1 MSAQF
6 GPNPWQQTS
15 WDWRAAGNFIGGGA
29 GSGLLITGAL
39 LAPPDA
45 ASTEAT
51 RWLLLLGLALVG
63 LGLFCVWLEI
73 GRPLRA
79 LHVFFNPY
87 TSWMSREAFV
97 ALLLF
102 PTGLLAL
109 LGVAGALWATA
120 ALALA
125 FLYCQSRMLPAA
137 RGIPAWRP
145 RLVTALMLV
154 TGLSEGCALFL
165 ILGLVQ
171 GRLPSALLGLLA
183 LLLVAR
189 LLLWTRYRSAVN
201 ASLAPRARAA
211 LDRAGRALLLLGS
224 LAPLLLL
231 GASVW
236 LPGAQALLVGAAAA
250 GAVLTGA
257 YLKYTLVTRASFNQG
272 FALSKLPVRGVRNSP

>member
-15 WDWRAAGNFIGGGA
+15 WDWRAAGNFICGGA
-29 GSGLLITGAL
+29 GSGLLITGVL

-45 ASTEAT
+45 ASAEAT
-51 RWLLLLGLALVG
+51 RWLLLCGLALVG

-102 PTGLLAL
+102 PAGLLAL

-120 ALALA
+120 LLALA

-145 RLVTALMLV
+145 RLLTPLMSI

-165 ILGLVQ
+165 MLGLFQV
-171 GRLPSALLGLLA
+171 RLPNALLGLLA
-183 LLLVAR
+183 LLLAAR
-189 LLLWTRYRSAVN
+189 LLLWTLYRNAVH
-201 ASLAPRARAA
+201 ASLAPRARVA
-211 LDRAGRALLLLGS
+211 LDRAGRWLLLLGT

-236 LPGAQALLVGAAAA
+236 LPGAQALLVGGAAA
-250 GAVLTGA
+250 GAVLAGA
-257 YLKYTLVTRASFNQG
+257 YLKFTLITRASFNQG
-272 FALSKLPVRGVRNSP
+272 FALRKLPVRGVRTHP